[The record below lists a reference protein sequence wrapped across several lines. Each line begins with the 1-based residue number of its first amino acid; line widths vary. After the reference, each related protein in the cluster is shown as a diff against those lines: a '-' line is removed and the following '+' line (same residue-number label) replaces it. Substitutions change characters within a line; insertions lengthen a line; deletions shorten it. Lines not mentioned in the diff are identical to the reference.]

1 LIDENFR
8 AALPDEPISVTA
20 SGAGWGDAWMQASV
34 ICFAAGGAMVQ
45 RFSAG
50 LSAIQVSWFVHVVG
64 TALLPVHTGF
74 AAPTA
79 LDALRRE
86 QADTWGLILFSGIGA
101 TALAALA
108 WNRAIARI
116 GIARTATAIYWVP
129 VFGLAF
135 AVLILG
141 EPVTVWHLVSLGA
154 VIAGSRWAPKP
165 FSV

>member
-1 LIDENFR
+1 MSVILQR
-8 AALPDEPISVTA
+8 PGAVAL
-20 SGAGWGDAWMQASV
+20 GAGWGDAWMLASV
-34 ICFAAGGAMVQ
+34 TCFAAGGAMIQ

-50 LSAIQVSWFVHVVG
+50 LGAIQVNWFVHVVG
-64 TALLPVHTGF
+64 TALLLVHTGF

-79 LDALRRE
+79 LDALRQA
-86 QADTWGLILFSGIGA
+86 QADAWGLILFSAIGA

-135 AVLILG
+135 AVLIFG
-141 EPVTVWHLVSLGA
+141 EPVTAWHLVGLGA
-154 VIAGSRWAPKP
+154 VIAGSRWAQKP
-165 FSV
+165 FSG